1 MDTSTIVL
9 IYYLLINLA
18 LIKPIKITICDCMK
32 PVTSGLLDLNDPEYS
47 FQNQVDRE
55 ENEKVLSKPISYRIA
70 TKEETEFKIEG
81 LVCSQWME
89 TKRITGNFWL
99 GSYDTEYLHTTKEVS
114 SADCWKM
121 KLQFECAGNRNAVN
135 GKTYSYIHKPTGDG
149 KWMSVKEYSVVN
161 CLAQEIELRRNRVGG
176 PILSPFGSHNV
187 SLGVDHLIVNHNT
200 IVWIEPNK
208 IVDDS
213 VAKFTFFGTGQLS
226 IIKLGI
232 VLKNGNHYTY
242 KQDRETDRF
251 YKTDRSA
258 F

>member
-1 MDTSTIVL
+1 
-9 IYYLLINLA
+9 
-18 LIKPIKITICDCMK
+18 
-32 PVTSGLLDLNDPEYS
+32 
-47 FQNQVDRE
+47 
-55 ENEKVLSKPISYRIA
+55 
-70 TKEETEFKIEG
+70 
-81 LVCSQWME
+81 
-89 TKRITGNFWL
+89 
-99 GSYDTEYLHTTKEVS
+99 
-114 SADCWKM
+114 
-121 KLQFECAGNRNAVN
+121 
-135 GKTYSYIHKPTGDG
+135 
-149 KWMSVKEYSVVN
+149 MSVKEYSVVN